1 MVAMAGSH
9 AGGASHGSAPDVF
22 HGRFSEQEQKELL
35 AEDLEAQTGI
45 SVVLGALVFAG
56 MLLGITAVLLILW
69 LKV

>member
-1 MVAMAGSH
+1 MAGSH
-9 AGGASHGSAPDVF
+9 AGGGHHASLPDVF
-22 HGRFSEQEQKELL
+22 HDKFTDQEQKELL

-56 MLLGITAVLLILW
+56 MLLGITAVLLVLW